1 MENLEIVEDGSS
13 LLITF
18 VGSDEERK
26 ELNMEEVN
34 NSLADLGIAR
44 ELTQKEF
51 YELYDNGEVV
61 IELEEKNE
69 GIETQNFEEQINT
82 VKNESRN
89 RFKYIGYNKGLDRKV
104 IEVLADYFEDGYWIT
119 KSVVR
124 MGMCAYRADFFVE
137 NRKLRVD
144 YDKIYGPIDHKLL
157 YKIVKDDIN
166 LDSSGVD
173 NRECLYYSIENQK
186 DGSLKAE
193 FVVNMDSNEL
203 ILKLKLETRDAFL
216 RRYGMR

>member
-1 MENLEIVEDGSS
+1 MENLEIIENENK
-13 LLITF
+13 LIITF
-18 VGSDEERK
+18 TGSDEERK

-44 ELTQKEF
+44 ELKQEEF
-51 YELYDNGEVV
+51 YGLYDHGEVV
-61 IELEEKNE
+61 IELEEKSE
-69 GIETQNFEEQINT
+69 SVESQNFEEERTI
-82 VKNESRN
+82 KSESRN
-89 RFKYIGYNKGLDRKV
+89 RFKYIGYNKGLGRKV
-104 IEVLADYFEDGYWIT
+104 MEILADYFEDGYWIT
-119 KSVVR
+119 KSIVR

-137 NRKLRVD
+137 NRKLYKD

-157 YKIVKDDIN
+157 LKIAKEDVD

-193 FVVNMDSNEL
+193 FVVNMESNEL
-203 ILKLKLETRDAFL
+203 VLKLKLETRDAFL